1 MSIPG
6 EEVVN
11 SPIVD
16 LGFARVDSKRTRRQG
31 MPEVVL
37 CVGKTP
43 SQVAKILDVLVK
55 SEGLGIATKAT
66 PQIYSYV
73 RKQIPQAQ
81 FYPDARIIAAGKA
94 VTPHANS
101 TIVVVS
107 AGTSDLPIAEEAAVT
122 AMLLGHNVGRVYDAG
137 VAGLHRILSELGTL
151 RNASVVIVVA
161 GMDGALASVVAGLV
175 DMPVIAVPTSRGYG
189 ATFKGLSALLSM
201 LAACVPGVA
210 VVNIDN
216 GFGAAALAHRMA
228 RSNNKMRIQA
238 NRCA

>member
-1 MSIPG
+1 
-6 EEVVN
+6 
-11 SPIVD
+11 
-16 LGFARVDSKRTRRQG
+16 

-228 RSNNKMRIQA
+228 RSNNKHA
-238 NRCA
+238 HPG

>member
-55 SEGLGIATKAT
+55 SEGLCIATKAT

-94 VTPHANS
+94 VTPQANS

-122 AMLLGHNVGRVYDAG
+122 ATLLGHNVGRVYDAG

-151 RNASVVIVVA
+151 RKASVVIVVA

-228 RSNNKMRIQA
+228 RSNNKHA
-238 NRCA
+238 HPG

>member
-1 MSIPG
+1 
-6 EEVVN
+6 
-11 SPIVD
+11 
-16 LGFARVDSKRTRRQG
+16 

-94 VTPHANS
+94 VTPQANS

-151 RNASVVIVVA
+151 RKASVVIVVA

-228 RSNNKMRIQA
+228 RSNNKHA
-238 NRCA
+238 HPG

>member
-1 MSIPG
+1 MSIPE

-151 RNASVVIVVA
+151 RKASVVIVVA

-228 RSNNKMRIQA
+228 RSNNKHA
-238 NRCA
+238 HPG

>member
-1 MSIPG
+1 
-6 EEVVN
+6 
-11 SPIVD
+11 
-16 LGFARVDSKRTRRQG
+16 

-94 VTPHANS
+94 VTPQANS